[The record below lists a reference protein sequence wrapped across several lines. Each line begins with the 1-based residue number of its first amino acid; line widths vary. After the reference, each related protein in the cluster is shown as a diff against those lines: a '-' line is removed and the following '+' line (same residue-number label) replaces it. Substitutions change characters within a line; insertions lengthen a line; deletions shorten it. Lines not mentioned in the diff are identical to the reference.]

1 MNQNNN
7 NNNVRFMR
15 SYSADIH
22 QEVIKQLPHMVTG
35 VDLLHLHLRVHV
47 AVIQEVHIRHLH
59 LRETNSR
66 LIHLVLL
73 TAASSLTG

>member
-7 NNNVRFMR
+7 NLRFMG

-22 QEVIKQLPHMVTG
+22 QEVIKQLPHVITG
-35 VDLLHLHLRVHV
+35 VDLFHLHLRVHV

-59 LRETNSR
+59 LRERNSR
-66 LIHLVLL
+66 LIHLFIL
-73 TAASSLTG
+73 TAATSFTG